1 MLQWVVCTLLMFFW
15 REGGGGGGLGRDKKV
30 MMNAFC
36 QEVNHRSSTNT
47 V

>member
-15 REGGGGGGLGRDKKV
+15 REGGGGGLGRDKKV